1 MQENPC
7 ASGGPARQ
15 VQARKAAID
24 ELFRFA
30 QTTLAQDGVTPAS
43 LQRIEQALAR
53 LAARKPLFDPQEFPA
68 APAEGNV
75 ALYQLRVQEDEALA
89 LYLNVLQP
97 GQQTRPHNHKT
108 WAAIAAIEGQELN
121 RVYRRCDD
129 GSEPT
134 RAALEI
140 VREVTVE
147 PGRSISFMPE
157 DIHSIHGQGT
167 DTIRHLHMYGRP
179 LDKLD
184 QREGFDLQTGEVVS
198 YNKNYMTP
206 AIIAAG

>member
-7 ASGGPARQ
+7 TSNVSAQQ
-15 VQARKAAID
+15 VQDRRVAID
-24 ELFRFA
+24 DLFNFV
-30 QTTLAQDGVTPAS
+30 QTTLVQDGVTPAS

-53 LAARKPLFDPQEFPA
+53 LAARKALFDPQEFPA
-68 APAEGNV
+68 SPADGNV
-75 ALYQLRVQEDEALA
+75 ALYQLRVQEDETLA

-97 GQQTRPHNHKT
+97 GQQTQPHNHKT
-108 WAAIAAIEGQELN
+108 WAVIAAVEGQELN

-129 GSEPT
+129 GSDST
-134 RAALEI
+134 RAMLEV

-167 DTIRHLHMYGRP
+167 DIIRHLHMYGRP

-184 QREGFDLQTGEVVS
+184 QREGFDLQTGAVVS

>member
-1 MQENPC
+1 MQEKNS
-7 ASGGPARQ
+7 ASS
-15 VQARKAAID
+15 VQARKAVID
-24 ELFRFA
+24 ELFDFA
-30 QTTLAQDGVTPAS
+30 QTTLAHDGVTPAS
-43 LQRIEQALAR
+43 LQRLEEALAR
-53 LAARKPLFDPQEFPA
+53 LAARQSLFDAQEFPA
-68 APAEGNV
+68 APVEGNV

-108 WAAIAAIEGQELN
+108 WAVIAAVEGQELN
-121 RVYRRCDD
+121 RVYKRCDD
-129 GSEPT
+129 GSDPT
-134 RAALEI
+134 RATLEV
-140 VREVTVE
+140 VREITVE

-157 DIHSIHGQGT
+157 DIHSIHGQGSGI
-167 DTIRHLHMYGRP
+167 IRHLHMYGRP
-179 LDKLD
+179 LEKLS

>member
-1 MQENPC
+1 MTEY
-7 ASGGPARQ
+7 ADELLTPAERVQ
-15 VQARKAAID
+15 VRKLAID
-24 ELFRFA
+24 GLFDFA
-30 QTTLAQDGVTPAS
+30 QQTLAHAGVTPSS
-43 LQRIEQALAR
+43 LHRIEQALAA
-53 LAARKPLFDPQEFPA
+53 LAARRSLFDVQDFPA
-68 APAEGNV
+68 VTGSNGK
-75 ALYQLRVQEDEALA
+75 ALYQLRVQDDDALA

-129 GSEPT
+129 GTEPMW
-134 RAALEI
+134 AALEI

-157 DIHSIHGQGT
+157 DIHSIHGQGGEV
-167 DTIRHLHMYGRP
+167 IRHLHMYGCP
-179 LDKLD
+179 LDKLSA
-184 QREGFDLQTGEVVS
+184 REGFDLQTGQVVN

-206 AIIAAG
+206 AIITSG